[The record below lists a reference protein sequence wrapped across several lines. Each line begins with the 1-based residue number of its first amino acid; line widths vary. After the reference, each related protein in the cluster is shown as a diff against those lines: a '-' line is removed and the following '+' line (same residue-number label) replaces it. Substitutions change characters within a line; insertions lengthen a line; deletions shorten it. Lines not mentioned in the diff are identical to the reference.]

1 MIFELLHAPYAS
13 GYGEALLPLATCKEQ
28 LKVEIT
34 DDDDLIAIL
43 RDAAL
48 EFVERYCS
56 LRLKETTGLIWK
68 AERFPC
74 AGQSIKLGVG
84 PVSAIT
90 AIEWLDGDGA
100 TVNGTLSDYR
110 LGLHNEVLPAIG
122 GSWPSD
128 VGGGVQIT
136 FTAGYADDA
145 APSSLLQAARMF
157 LGHLY
162 KFREAVTDRG
172 TEAEVPFGVRQLCS
186 RFRGV
191 VI

>member
-28 LKVEIT
+28 LKVDI
-34 DDDDLIAIL
+34 DDDDALIAIL

-56 LRLKETTGLIWK
+56 LRLTETAGLIWR
-68 AERFPC
+68 AEGFPC
-74 AGQSIKLGVG
+74 AGRPIVLGLG
-84 PVSAIT
+84 PATNIT
-90 AIEWLDGDGA
+90 AISWLDSAGA
-100 TVNGTLSDYR
+100 AVNGDVSDYR
-110 LGLHNEVLPAIG
+110 LGLHGEVLPTIG

-136 FTAGYADDA
+136 FTAGYAVNE
-145 APSSLLQAARMF
+145 APLSLLHAARLF

-162 KFREAVTDRG
+162 NNREAVTDRG
-172 TEAEVPFGVRQLCS
+172 TEAEVPFGVRQLCAPY
-186 RFRGV
+186 RKI